1 MRVVLQRSAWGVQ
14 YYLRSRGDQIGAAS
28 CRMFYWRTSGALIK
42 PLSDGKLTWQRPSG
56 AAKNYRPAA
65 DFHGT
70 NFTVRFPEWSIFAA
84 PENYCHVPGSH
95 TSIEA
100 ASSLSF
106 SSFVNLRSSITT
118 ASVSCAVIRFWY
130 DIFSLCRVAVYI
142 LAPCGWFWMQLGARN
157 KAC

>member
-65 DFHGT
+65 DFQQSME
-70 NFTVRFPEWSIFAA
+70 RISQ
-84 PENYCHVPGSH
+84 
-95 TSIEA
+95 
-100 ASSLSF
+100 
-106 SSFVNLRSSITT
+106 FV
-118 ASVSCAVIRFWY
+118 F
-130 DIFSLCRVAVYI
+130 
-142 LAPCGWFWMQLGARN
+142 RN
-157 KAC
+157 DQFLQRRKIIAMRQTLTRQ